1 MNNFENSKISF
12 GAEMT
17 LEPPEPFLP
26 TDNSAPHPSN
36 TTPTSSNATQTS
48 GKKEEEKKEEKEE
61 EQQQQKKTKYQKKKQ
76 KEKENQEKLSQAETE
91 LATLKASHE
100 VTITER
106 DTLKK
111 DLEKSNKLHDAS
123 SVHVAESLI
132 KKYNDI
138 KELKVKIRALEATNE
153 GLTVAAA
160 EENDIVT
167 ELIKELVV
175 ESIKREE
182 DLKALD
188 VPPATA
194 VEEGAVT
201 EELTTA
207 ATEAQGENGTLKK
220 ELEDLKKEL
229 SEAKKGEGFLNTFKR
244 LMMERIKARE
254 AELAAT
260 VDKAQWLREK
270 MDILMQELDESEERE
285 QSLRIHNYSLLEK
298 VREMD
303 AKIGAMTA
311 ATTEAEGKIKE
322 PTATEAEA
330 NAEVEKLTAAVD
342 EADAEIEEQNVAEAE
357 VGGSEDN
364 DDNAGEEWSV
374 GAAIT
379 KVVRLRNRDLA
390 DRY

>member
-17 LEPPEPFLP
+17 LEPQEPFLP
-26 TDNSAPHPSN
+26 ADNSAPHPSS

-48 GKKEEEKKEEKEE
+48 GKKEEEEEEKEG
-61 EQQQQKKTKYQKKKQ
+61 EQQQQKKTKHQKKKQ
-76 KEKENQEKLSQAETE
+76 KDKENQEKLSQAETE
-91 LATLKASHE
+91 LATLKVSHE

-106 DTLKK
+106 NTLKK

-123 SVHVAESLI
+123 RVRAAESLN
-132 KKYNDI
+132 KKYNAI
-138 KELKVKIRALEATNE
+138 KELKAKIRALEATIE
-153 GLTVAAA
+153 GLTVVAA

-182 DLKALD
+182 DLKAFG
-188 VPPATA
+188 VSPATA
-194 VEEGAVT
+194 VEEGAET

-207 ATEAQGENGTLKK
+207 ATEAQGENGTLTK
-220 ELEDLKKEL
+220 ELEDLKKKL
-229 SEAKKGEGFLNTFKR
+229 SEAKKGEGFFNTFKG

-254 AELAAT
+254 AELAAA
-260 VDKAQWLREK
+260 VDEAQWRRENT
-270 MDILMQELDESEERE
+270 DVLMQELDESEKRE
-285 QSLRIHNYSLLEK
+285 QSLRIHNHSLLEK

-311 ATTEAEGKIKE
+311 ATTEAEAKIKE

-330 NAEVEKLTAAVD
+330 NAEIEKLTAGVA

>member
-48 GKKEEEKKEEKEE
+48 GKKEEEQQ
-61 EQQQQKKTKYQKKKQ
+61 QQQQKKTKHQKKKQ

-123 SVHVAESLI
+123 RVHVAESLI

-138 KELKVKIRALEATNE
+138 KELKVKIRALEATIE
-153 GLTVAAA
+153 GLTVSTA

-175 ESIKREE
+175 ESIKREG
-182 DLKALD
+182 DLKALNAS
-188 VPPATA
+188 PATA
-194 VEEGAVT
+194 AEEDAET

-207 ATEAQGENGTLKK
+207 ATEAQGEHGTLKK
-220 ELEDLKKEL
+220 VLEDLKKEL
-229 SEAKKGEGFLNTFKR
+229 SEAKKGEGFFNTLKV
-244 LMMERIKARE
+244 LMMERIKAKE

-260 VDKAQWLREK
+260 VDEAQWLREK
-270 MDILMQELDESEERE
+270 KDVLMQELDESEKRE
-285 QSLRIHNYSLLEK
+285 QSLRIHNNSLSEK

-311 ATTEAEGKIKE
+311 ATTEAEAKIKE

-330 NAEVEKLTAAVD
+330 NAEIGKLTAAVA

-357 VGGSEDN
+357 AEVGGPEDS
-364 DDNAGEEWSV
+364 DDSAGEEWSV

-379 KVVRLRNRDLA
+379 KVLHLRNRDLA
-390 DRY
+390 QRY

>member
-123 SVHVAESLI
+123 RVHVAESLI

-138 KELKVKIRALEATNE
+138 KELKVKIRALEATIE

-330 NAEVEKLTAAVD
+330 NAEVEKLTAAVA

-357 VGGSEDN
+357 VGGSGDN
-364 DDNAGEEWSV
+364 DDNAGEDWSV

-379 KVVRLRNRDLA
+379 KAVRLRNRDLA
-390 DRY
+390 RRY